1 MDRSNKEVTI
11 LRELQSADGFVS
23 GADLARRLGVSRTAI
38 WKLLENLRAEGITIE
53 SRPGLGYRFRRAADR
68 VSAPRILAGLNTK
81 WLGHEVFSHPVVD
94 STNQRAKDLA
104 AQSDGAHG
112 TLIVAERQTA
122 GRGRLGRTWQAPPG
136 RALLFSLLLR
146 SRLAPRAVFGLTMA
160 ASVCLARTIQE
171 TTGVAALVKW
181 PNDVFAEGKK
191 LAGILTE
198 FSAFPDVINYAVV
211 GIGLNVN
218 QTGND
223 LSRLDQPATSL
234 RQLTGRRL
242 DRVWFLGEYLSR
254 LEGALEAVERGDL
267 DALKADYDRL
277 SLVLG
282 RRVRVTGVMAPV
294 TGRAVALAADGT
306 LILEAGG
313 RKIEVNCGDVS
324 LRLDSDP
331 D

>member
-1 MDRSNKEVTI
+1 MKRTDKTVRVLNT
-11 LRELQSADGFVS
+11 LQRAEGFVS
-23 GADLARRLGVSRTAI
+23 GADLARRLGVSRTAV

-53 SRPGLGYRFRRAADR
+53 SKPGLGYRFRRAADR
-68 VSAPRILAGLNTK
+68 VSAPRILAGLNTR
-81 WLGHEVFSHPVVD
+81 WLGHEVISHPVVD

-104 AQSDGAHG
+104 AQSDGGHG
-112 TLIVAERQTA
+112 TLIIAERQTA
-122 GRGRLGRTWQAPPG
+122 GRGRLDRSWTAPPG

-146 SRLAPRAVFGLTMA
+146 PRLAPRAVFGLTMA

-181 PNDVFAEGKK
+181 PNDVFAEGRK

-198 FSAFPDVINYAVV
+198 FSALPDVINYAVV

-218 QTGND
+218 QTETD
-223 LSRLDQPATSL
+223 LGRIDLPATSL
-234 RQLTGRRL
+234 RLLSGRRL
-242 DRVWFLGEYLSR
+242 DRVWFLSEYLSR
-254 LEGALEAVERGDL
+254 LEPALEAVERGDL
-267 DALKADYDRL
+267 DALKADYERL

-282 RRVRVTGVMAPV
+282 KRVRVTGVMAPV
-294 TGRAVALAADGT
+294 TGRAVALAADGS

-313 RKIEVNCGDVS
+313 RKFEVNCGDVS